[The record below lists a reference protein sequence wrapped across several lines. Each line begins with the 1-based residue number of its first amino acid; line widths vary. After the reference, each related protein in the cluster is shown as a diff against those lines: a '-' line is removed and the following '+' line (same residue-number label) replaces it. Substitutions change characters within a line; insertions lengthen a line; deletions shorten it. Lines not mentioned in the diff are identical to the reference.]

1 MTHLSLDYETASAV
15 DLIGSGLHAYA
26 RDPSTRVLMAAYAID
41 DGPVQLWQ
49 PHEQSKAPA
58 DLRDAMRDPSV
69 EKWAWNASFENAI
82 TEHVLG
88 LRVPRWRDTMV
99 NALYASLPGS
109 LALAGAALGLPEEL
123 LKNPEGKRLIRR
135 FSLPKADGTFNDWS
149 THPDDWEL
157 FCSYCKQDVVTEREI
172 RTRLSKIVVPE
183 AEWALWELDQEINR
197 RGVPVDVE
205 FVRQAIKIGAAEKA
219 RLVHILKRETG
230 LPNPMT
236 QAAFLEWARDNGYPF
251 GDLKKATVERAIRE
265 GGLDPKLTELLSV
278 RAQAAKTSMTKFD
291 SIAAKTQNGRIYNM
305 LQFYGA
311 ARTGRWGGRDPQPQN
326 FSRPI
331 KAVEEREAE
340 VTAMVRNGEYD
351 DILMEF
357 GHAIPVVSSVVRS
370 SFSAPEGKTF
380 YIADLNAIENRVI
393 GWLACCKPIL
403 DVFRNG
409 LDPYLS
415 FAVRMFGTPYEQLL
429 HEYEKLKIKD
439 KRTIVKPAVLGCFA
453 ADTEVLTKRGW
464 VYIKDVTTDDC
475 VFDGV
480 CWVSHGGVIAQGTK
494 TTIDIGGA
502 RCTPDHLILTEQG
515 WKPALHVALDDSSML
530 RAHAL
535 ASGLLCGSSATHAPE
550 LSPEKSGAASL
561 LVKSSRGRPVAAE
574 PTFDLLNAGPRNRF
588 VIRTGNGPL
597 IAHNCGYMLGGGDE
611 KTNKNGDSIRTGLWG
626 YAEAMGVQMTREQA
640 HEAVKTFREAY
651 PEVVNFWRDLRDA
664 AMDCVANHTTVRV
677 GHIVFNGTKGLMR
690 VRLPNGRVLNYVR
703 PRIEQVKRT
712 FERTVV
718 VGEDDKGR
726 PVTEVRKET
735 KMVPALSYEGV
746 DQRTK
751 KWGRQFTHPGKIT
764 ENLVQAVARDVL
776 CEGLVNAKAKGFDII
791 LHVHD
796 EIICEVPLDSHL
808 KLEDLIECMACP
820 ISWAPGLPLAAAGEV
835 STFYK
840 K

>member
-15 DLIGSGLHAYA
+15 DLIGSGLRAYA
-26 RDPSTRVLMAAYAID
+26 RDPSTKVLMAAYAID

-49 PHEQSKAPA
+49 PHEQSKAPV

-88 LRVPRWRDTMV
+88 LKVPRWRDTMV
-99 NALYASLPGS
+99 NALYASLPGA

-251 GDLKKATVERAIRE
+251 GDLKKATVERAVRE

-278 RAQAAKTSMTKFD
+278 RAQAAKTSMAKFD

-357 GHAIPVVSSVVRS
+357 GYAIPVVSSVVRS

-393 GWLACCKPIL
+393 GWLAGCKPTL
-403 DVFRNG
+403 EVFENN
-409 LDPYLS
+409 LCPYKS
-415 FAVRMFGTPYEQLL
+415 FAVEMFGVPYEEVTKQM
-429 HEYEKLKIKD
+429 
-439 KRTIVKPAVLGCFA
+439 RTDSKPAVLG
-453 ADTEVLTKRGW
+453 
-464 VYIKDVTTDDC
+464 
-475 VFDGV
+475 
-480 CWVSHGGVIAQGTK
+480 GG
-494 TTIDIGGA
+494 
-502 RCTPDHLILTEQG
+502 
-515 WKPALHVALDDSSML
+515 
-530 RAHAL
+530 
-535 ASGLLCGSSATHAPE
+535 
-550 LSPEKSGAASL
+550 
-561 LVKSSRGRPVAAE
+561 
-574 PTFDLLNAGPRNRF
+574 F
-588 VIRTGNGPL
+588 
-597 IAHNCGYMLGGGDE
+597 MLGGGDE
-611 KTNKNGDSIRTGLWG
+611 KVNKNGDLIRTGLWG
-626 YAEAMGVQMTREQA
+626 YAESMGIALTRERA
-640 HEAVKTFREAY
+640 HESVRIFRERRPAI
-651 PEVVNFWRDLRDA
+651 VNFWRDLRDA

-677 GHIVFNGTKGLMR
+677 GHVVFNGTKGLMR

-735 KMVPALSYEGV
+735 KIVPALSYEGV

-796 EIICEVPLDSHL
+796 EIICEVPLGSHL
-808 KLEDLIECMACP
+808 KLEDLIECMARP

-835 STFYK
+835 TPFYK